1 MNKSRFILLASLLV
15 LLGLAGCRSA
25 HTTSAILYI
34 DEQNYDKAVHVIHEG
49 FQYRDDEPDA
59 YYYLGEAYSHLAE
72 EGVEKDDFPGAK
84 KNYSLAYEAYQKAVA
99 LDPAEWSK
107 EVSNSL
113 TYNYGNLL
121 RQAALDWDE
130 NFFEQ
135 AEGHLRLA
143 YAALPDSLTPIKSIA
158 RMKMQMANADTIP
171 EEATAKR
178 NEALELLNQA
188 LVENPDAYSLN
199 LDKANVLDQLD
210 RDIEARAIY
219 EELLTDHGD
228 DTSLLR
234 DMASLSLDEGSYARA
249 ADFYVR
255 VVDLNEADTDPL
267 NDDDNK
273 AMLMSAG
280 SWYALRSVGRY
291 DDAITSLERAAELD
305 MFLNEKTMLAR
316 TKTYYKY
323 GMKLKGDA
331 AAEMDEILKADLTA
345 RSMEKLNRSVE
356 IGIAMTNNFTFN
368 ADGFLALSM
377 AQVEIGEFEAS
388 EANYKTY
395 NELSEQPDAGSF

>member
-1 MNKSRFILLASLLV
+1 M
-15 LLGLAGCRSA
+15 
-25 HTTSAILYI
+25 
-34 DEQNYDKAVHVIHEG
+34 
-49 FQYRDDEPDA
+49 
-59 YYYLGEAYSHLAE
+59 
-72 EGVEKDDFPGAK
+72 
-84 KNYSLAYEAYQKAVA
+84 
-99 LDPAEWSK
+99 
-107 EVSNSL
+107 
-113 TYNYGNLL
+113 
-121 RQAALDWDE
+121 
-130 NFFEQ
+130 
-135 AEGHLRLA
+135 
-143 YAALPDSLTPIKSIA
+143 
-158 RMKMQMANADTIP
+158 
-171 EEATAKR
+171 
-178 NEALELLNQA
+178 ELLNQA